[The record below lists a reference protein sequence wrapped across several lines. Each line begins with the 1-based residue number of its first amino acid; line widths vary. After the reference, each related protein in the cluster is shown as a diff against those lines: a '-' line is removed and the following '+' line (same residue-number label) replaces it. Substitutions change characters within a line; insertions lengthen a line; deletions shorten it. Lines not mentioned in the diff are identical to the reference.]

1 MGRLL
6 SLAFLILVVYAA
18 TYMRLSTNEQVRLSI
33 GDSLI
38 STLGLFKAT
47 LLQSQCTLSI

>member
-1 MGRLL
+1 MRRLL
-6 SLAFLILVVYAA
+6 SLTLLILTVTAV
-18 TYMRLSTNEQVRLSI
+18 TYFRLNTNEDVRLNI

-38 STLGLFKAT
+38 STMGLFKAT